1 MWHFVSYYFRS
12 APGCRGGRAR
22 GWGWARC
29 SVCGTASARR
39 GTACTAPPSPSCRPA
54 AWGCL
59 PHVLL
64 LELGEALQVAL
75 LIRDLV
81 RGHLV
86 EASGAVHAEPQ
97 EVKLLYRS
105 LHTHLPWT
113 LPSSVRSFS
122 SSLVADPENF
132 CSNKEEM
139 RKWGNVTRKGG
150 LLSDHVHYKSDM
162 LAMFYELL
170 SLNAWG

>member
-1 MWHFVSYYFRS
+1 MGVSSLLCLRHS
-12 APGCRGGRAR
+12 LRTAR
-22 GWGWARC
+22 Y
-29 SVCGTASARR
+29 

-54 AWGCL
+54 AGGCL

-105 LHTHLPWT
+105 LHTPH
-113 LPSSVRSFS
+113 PSSLDSALLCQVLQLQLGGRS
-122 SSLVADPENF
+122 
-132 CSNKEEM
+132 
-139 RKWGNVTRKGG
+139 R
-150 LLSDHVHYKSDM
+150 
-162 LAMFYELL
+162 ELL
-170 SLNAWG
+170 QQ